1 MTDEIRVPG
10 ELDNQRADLVVAR
23 VADVSRSVAKA
34 AIEAGGVTVDGAPCD
49 PATKLHTGQLL
60 AIEIVEVVTELV
72 PEPVDFSVRYESPA
86 IRVIDKPAGVVVH
99 PGAGNAT
106 GTLAAGLLE
115 RFDDTLGDEHRWGLV
130 HRLDKETSGL
140 LLVART
146 PAAHEALSDAMRR
159 REVRRS
165 YLSLVAGTVP
175 AATGTIDAPL
185 GRDPNAA
192 TRIAVQTGGR
202 HAVTHYSR
210 AAEWPGFALLDVELE
225 TGRTHQI
232 RVHLGAID
240 LPVVGDGAYGDV
252 SDGVNPANPGRV
264 WLHAYELRFVDPAVG
279 EEVTVHAPLPA
290 DLVASLERLGKPTI
304 GAVPAI

>member
-1 MTDEIRVPG
+1 MTDETRVPA

-23 VADVSRSVAKA
+23 LAEVSRAVAKK
-34 AIEAGGVTVDGAPCD
+34 AIEAGGVTVDGATCD
-49 PATKLHTGQLL
+49 PATRLHTGQALT
-60 AIEIVEVVTELV
+60 IEIVEVVNEVV
-72 PEPVDFSVRYESPA
+72 PEAVEFGVRYESPA
-86 IRVIDKPAGVVVH
+86 VRVIDKPPGVVVH

-130 HRLDKETSGL
+130 HRLDKDTSGL

-146 PAAHEALSDAMRR
+146 PEAHEALTDAMRK

-165 YLSLVAGTVP
+165 YLSVVAGTVP
-175 AATGTIDAPL
+175 SATGTIEAPL
-185 GRDPNAA
+185 GRDPNAP

-202 HAVTHYSR
+202 HAVTHYAR
-210 AAEWPGFALLDVELE
+210 AAEWPGFALLDIELE

-252 SDGVNPANPGRV
+252 SDSANPANPGRV
-264 WLHAYELRFVDPAVG
+264 WLHAYRLGFVDPSIG
-279 EEVTVHAPLPA
+279 EEVTVLAPLPD
-290 DLVASLERLGKPTI
+290 DLVASLERLGKPAVGTVPTI
-304 GAVPAI
+304 